1 MKSIIKIV
9 GQTYT
14 GLTITMAVC
23 VCVCVC
29 LCVCMNVCVCVC
41 ARACVCVCVCAC
53 VCVFCVCVQ
62 HALAGVDVLNNPPR
76 QHMPQNIKID
86 SHNDPAYQLSK
97 GRHTH

>member
-1 MKSIIKIV
+1 M
-9 GQTYT
+9 
-14 GLTITMAVC
+14 C
-23 VCVCVC
+23 VCVCVRAR
-29 LCVCMNVCVCVC
+29 VYVCVCV
-41 ARACVCVCVCAC
+41 RV
-53 VCVFCVCVQ
+53 CVCVQ